1 MPSVNKLS
9 DIKHTV
15 TFFGC
20 DGNPEPVTGSTWTL
34 AYYTTQPN
42 TPIIVSYT
50 GGTFSSNCKVDPLDY
65 TKLIV
70 VFNEP
75 NFAPGNLNVNSS
87 QWYTDTDFPDNN
99 YKIVRT
105 YSTGIT
111 ITN

>member
-15 TFFGC
+15 SFFGC

-34 AYYTTQPN
+34 NYYTTN
-42 TPIIVSYT
+42 SNSPIVVSYS
-50 GGTFSSNCKVDPLDY
+50 GGTFSSNCKVDPLDD

-70 VFNEP
+70 IFNEP
-75 NFAPGNLNVNSS
+75 NFPAGNLNVTST
-87 QWYTDTDFPDNN
+87 QLYTDVDFPDNN
-99 YKIVRT
+99 YKIVRV
-105 YSTGIT
+105 YATGIT

>member
-1 MPSVNKLS
+1 MSSVNKLS

-15 TFFGC
+15 SFFGC

-50 GGTFSSNCKVDPLDY
+50 GGKFSSNCKVDPLDD

-75 NFAPGNLNVNSS
+75 NFPAGNLNVNSTQYYS
-87 QWYTDTDFPDNN
+87 DIDFPNGN
-99 YKIVRT
+99 YKVVRT

>member
-9 DIKHTV
+9 DIKFTV
-15 TFFGC
+15 SFFGS
-20 DGNPEPVTGSTWTL
+20 DGNPENVTGSTWTMN
-34 AYYTTQPN
+34 YYTTNPGA
-42 TPIIVSYT
+42 PIVTSYS
-50 GGTFSSNCKVDPLDY
+50 GGTFSSNCFVDPLDD

-75 NFAPGNLNVNSS
+75 NFAPGNLNTTSTQYYV
-87 QWYTDTDFPDNN
+87 DPDFPDNN

-111 ITN
+111 IV